1 MSSPIVL
8 SQRRTAEKVARLALM
23 MSLCGVCMT
32 VLAAPQTVAPQADA
46 LQNLLDTSRKGL
58 FSLLKGEVE
67 PALIERTKEAAR
79 QAMTLIEAG
88 QLTISRQ
95 QQDDA
100 MGWLHFTLGTVSL
113 REKEYIEAARH
124 LRLVATFDGGARRD
138 PRAYR
143 LLGLAYEGEYK
154 KLAEPFLRS
163 FGDLPPEMMA
173 RLKLIDR
180 IIDLMIDAYSR
191 AVALYGAEPGW
202 QQEKLETRSKLEE
215 CYKYRRGGSA
225 AGLDEFIKES
235 LSRPLPAP

>member
-1 MSSPIVL
+1 MSSPMVL
-8 SQRRTAEKVARLALM
+8 SQRRIAGKVARLASM
-23 MSLCGVCMT
+23 ISLCGVCMT
-32 VLAAPQTVAPQADA
+32 VLAAPQQQSVAPQADA

-67 PALIERTKEAAR
+67 PALIERTKEAAC

-100 MGWLHFTLGTVSL
+100 MGWLHFTLGAVSL
-113 REKEYIEAARH
+113 REKEYVDAARH
-124 LRLVATFDGGARRD
+124 LRLVAMFDGGARRD

-143 LLGLAYEGEYK
+143 LLGLAYEDEYR
-154 KLAEPFLRS
+154 KLTERYYSGPQTV
-163 FGDLPPEMMA
+163 EMMA
-173 RLKLIDR
+173 RLKLVDR